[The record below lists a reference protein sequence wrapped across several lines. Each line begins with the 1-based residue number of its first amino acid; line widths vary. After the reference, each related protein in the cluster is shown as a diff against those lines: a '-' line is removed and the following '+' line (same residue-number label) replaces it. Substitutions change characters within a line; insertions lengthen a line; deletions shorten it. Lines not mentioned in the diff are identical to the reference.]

1 MCGGLQDMMGQ
12 QMDQDSRSVEETKG
26 GDRWNVLNPLQIQK
40 TRDAID
46 AARTGNPNV
55 KLGGGTFGSILE
67 RNRQLQE
74 EMNKL

>member
-12 QMDQDSRSVEETKG
+12 QMDQDSRSVEQAKG
-26 GDRWNVLNPLQIQK
+26 GDRWNALNPLQIQK

>member
-12 QMDQDSRSVEETKG
+12 QMDANAESVEQSKG
-26 GDRWNVLNPLQIQK
+26 DKWNVLNPLTIQK

-46 AARTGNPNV
+46 SARTGNPNV
-55 KLGGGTFGSILE
+55 KLGGGTFGTMLE

-74 EMNKL
+74 QINNL